1 MSSVSLAARAA
12 LAAFSAIVCFK
23 VRWLDLSLPPSPPP
37 PLSLSLALSL
47 SLYQYSES
55 ARKVRF
61 FFFLSS
67 NHFMMWTKVLAL
79 QKCMVYI
86 GLFHPCEHR
95 ANISDKDQ
103 GIELAFSIAL
113 ADPNFLTTQRLS
125 AFAQCP
131 QLPESSRRSTGVKK
145 TTNFNKSLFCT
156 IISKD

>member
-1 MSSVSLAARAA
+1 
-12 LAAFSAIVCFK
+12 
-23 VRWLDLSLPPSPPP
+23 
-37 PLSLSLALSL
+37 
-47 SLYQYSES
+47 
-55 ARKVRF
+55 
-61 FFFLSS
+61 
-67 NHFMMWTKVLAL
+67 MMWTKVLAL

-131 QLPESSRRSTGVKK
+131 QLPEASRRSTGVKK
-145 TTNFNKSLFCT
+145 EILKNDPQYLLLLLKLTYWHF
-156 IISKD
+156 

>member
-1 MSSVSLAARAA
+1 
-12 LAAFSAIVCFK
+12 
-23 VRWLDLSLPPSPPP
+23 
-37 PLSLSLALSL
+37 
-47 SLYQYSES
+47 
-55 ARKVRF
+55 
-61 FFFLSS
+61 
-67 NHFMMWTKVLAL
+67 MWTKVLAL

-131 QLPESSRRSTGVKK
+131 QLPEASRRSTGVKGIWRLAGAS
-145 TTNFNKSLFCT
+145 NSSFM
-156 IISKD
+156 

>member
-1 MSSVSLAARAA
+1 
-12 LAAFSAIVCFK
+12 
-23 VRWLDLSLPPSPPP
+23 
-37 PLSLSLALSL
+37 
-47 SLYQYSES
+47 
-55 ARKVRF
+55 
-61 FFFLSS
+61 
-67 NHFMMWTKVLAL
+67 MWTKVLAL

-131 QLPESSRRSTGVKK
+131 QLPEASRRSNQPTNQPAPWYKYFGLRKDHLKPMLIILVK
-145 TTNFNKSLFCT
+145 TRSWAMLRL
-156 IISKD
+156 I

>member
-1 MSSVSLAARAA
+1 
-12 LAAFSAIVCFK
+12 
-23 VRWLDLSLPPSPPP
+23 
-37 PLSLSLALSL
+37 
-47 SLYQYSES
+47 
-55 ARKVRF
+55 
-61 FFFLSS
+61 
-67 NHFMMWTKVLAL
+67 MWTKVLAL

-131 QLPESSRRSTGVKK
+131 QLPEASRRSTGVNDWILINYLRNL
-145 TTNFNKSLFCT
+145 TLMDSHNCLFLQVFYYPW
-156 IISKD
+156 

>member
-1 MSSVSLAARAA
+1 MARSLSTP
-12 LAAFSAIVCFK
+12 L
-23 VRWLDLSLPPSPPP
+23 

-55 ARKVRF
+55 ARIVPF

-131 QLPESSRRSTGVKK
+131 QLPEASRRSTGV
-145 TTNFNKSLFCT
+145 NQRERINKMLRQHLNCVTFFGIFLSLKVYFFY
-156 IISKD
+156 

>member
-1 MSSVSLAARAA
+1 
-12 LAAFSAIVCFK
+12 
-23 VRWLDLSLPPSPPP
+23 
-37 PLSLSLALSL
+37 
-47 SLYQYSES
+47 
-55 ARKVRF
+55 
-61 FFFLSS
+61 
-67 NHFMMWTKVLAL
+67 MWTKVLAL

-131 QLPESSRRSTGVKK
+131 QLPEASRRSTGVKVPVAECMSIVPHI
-145 TTNFNKSLFCT
+145 KSLPTYRVLQKKCLHNCKCE
-156 IISKD
+156 SAV

>member
-1 MSSVSLAARAA
+1 
-12 LAAFSAIVCFK
+12 
-23 VRWLDLSLPPSPPP
+23 
-37 PLSLSLALSL
+37 
-47 SLYQYSES
+47 
-55 ARKVRF
+55 
-61 FFFLSS
+61 
-67 NHFMMWTKVLAL
+67 MMWTKVLAL

-131 QLPESSRRSTGVKK
+131 QLPEASRRSTGVKCAEAGIK
-145 TTNFNKSLFCT
+145 RKGRGEKKGKNVCSF
-156 IISKD
+156 

>member
-1 MSSVSLAARAA
+1 
-12 LAAFSAIVCFK
+12 
-23 VRWLDLSLPPSPPP
+23 
-37 PLSLSLALSL
+37 
-47 SLYQYSES
+47 
-55 ARKVRF
+55 
-61 FFFLSS
+61 
-67 NHFMMWTKVLAL
+67 MWTKVLAL

-131 QLPESSRRSTGVKK
+131 QLPEASRRSTGVKM
-145 TTNFNKSLFCT
+145 FAIRSCDLCT
-156 IISKD
+156 IWCMMKSESAQKVFEPFAQQIGFD

>member
-1 MSSVSLAARAA
+1 
-12 LAAFSAIVCFK
+12 
-23 VRWLDLSLPPSPPP
+23 
-37 PLSLSLALSL
+37 
-47 SLYQYSES
+47 
-55 ARKVRF
+55 
-61 FFFLSS
+61 
-67 NHFMMWTKVLAL
+67 MWTKVLAL

-131 QLPESSRRSTGVKK
+131 QLPEASRRSTGAK
-145 TTNFNKSLFCT
+145 TSSQASEVA
-156 IISKD
+156 ISKAAHLASSAKMENREIERRLRRRRKAPVNQHRTSSPSLTGRMFYNPHAYLPFMINSMRRICHNVIVAREGIPAMKN